1 MIARPRDVTL
11 SPLRHLVAGLVA
23 FSAPGFAAGS
33 DALQSTIAKLAQ
45 TGEVAC
51 QPSLPFF
58 CSNLHVS
65 CSGQTAIETFPFTLK
80 AGVSHGTIDSVPD
93 TEGLRAQYENGRVEW
108 DEEGEYVILF
118 PRSASGYVKLLAD
131 GTYSF
136 RHYSRNLGVMSTG
149 RCH

>member
-1 MIARPRDVTL
+1 MARLHNVTS

-45 TGEVAC
+45 TGEVSC
-51 QPSLPFF
+51 RPSLPFF
-58 CSNLHVS
+58 CGNLHVS
-65 CSGQTAIETFPFTLK
+65 CSGQTALETFPFTLK
-80 AGVSHGTIDSVPD
+80 AGVSHGTIDSAPD
-93 TEGLRAQYENGRVEW
+93 KEDLRAQYENGRVEW
-108 DEEGEYVILF
+108 DKEGTYVILF
-118 PRSASGYVKLLAD
+118 PRLAGGYIKLLAD

-136 RHYSRNLGVMSTG
+136 RHYSRDMGVMSIG

>member
-1 MIARPRDVTL
+1 MAGPPNLTS

-23 FSAPGFAAGS
+23 FSSPGFAAGS
-33 DALQSTIAKLAQ
+33 DAPQSAIAKLAQ

-58 CSNLHVS
+58 CGNLHVS
-65 CSGQTAIETFPFTLK
+65 CSGQTSIETFPFTLK
-80 AGVSHGTIDSVPD
+80 AGVSHGTIDAAPG
-93 TEGLRAQYENGRVEW
+93 TEGLRAQYENGRIEW
-108 DEEGEYVILF
+108 DKEGTYVILF
-118 PRSASGYVKLLAD
+118 PRLAGGYIKLLVD

-136 RHYSRNLGVMSTG
+136 RHYSRDVGVMSIG